1 VSAGGADLPG
11 FLGIGA
17 LKAGTTY
24 LDAMLRD
31 HPQLCLPA
39 GIKEVEFFNRH
50 HDRGPVWY
58 QQQFRGCSDRLRGE
72 VSPQYLFDPKVAGR
86 ISELIPE
93 ARLLVSVRDPVRRAY
108 SQYKHWVQETGYG
121 QSFDQFLTDHPGAV
135 DRGRY
140 FSCLRPYL
148 DTFDRDQ
155 ILILVFDDLIGQPLA
170 TMRQVYAFVGVDAR
184 HTPAAAGQQVYPS
197 APPRFHRGYVAAKR
211 VSRRCRQWGLAGVI
225 ATGKRAGLGRA
236 FRPSGREPSFAV
248 LLPDTARRLADGYA
262 DDVASLSGLLGR
274 DLSALWSST

>member
-1 VSAGGADLPG
+1 MSPVEPDLPG
-11 FLGIGA
+11 FLGIGS

-31 HPQLCLPA
+31 HPQLSLPA
-39 GIKEVEFFNRH
+39 AIKEVEFFNRH
-50 HDRGPVWY
+50 HARGPGWY
-58 QQQFRGCSDRLRGE
+58 RQQFRGCSGRMRGE
-72 VSPQYLFDPKVAGR
+72 VSPQYLFDPTVPGR

-121 QSFDQFLTDHPGAV
+121 QSFDQFLIDHPGAV
-135 DRGRY
+135 ERGRY

-148 DTFDRDQ
+148 ESFDRDQ
-155 ILILVFDDLIGQPLA
+155 ILVLVFDDLIGEPLA
-170 TMRQVYAFVGVDAR
+170 TMQRVYAFLGVDAD
-184 HTPAAAGQQVYPS
+184 HAPAAAGQPVYAS
-197 APPRFHRGYVAAKR
+197 APPRFHQGYVAAKR
-211 VSRRCRQWGLAGVI
+211 VSRRFHQWGLAGVV
-225 ATGKRAGLGRA
+225 ATGRRAGLGRA

-248 LLPDTARRLADGYA
+248 LPPDTARRLADGYA

-274 DLSALWSST
+274 DLSALWSIT